1 MDIIETEDA
10 WRAEF
15 FPTAVNTGT
24 KDSWT
29 DKGFRVQY
37 GNIHGENVPKYI
49 DYNKVKYTLQEAVDF
64 AKNIRTC
71 GRCKVL
77 NEAVDVVRNVTL
89 KDNYQASAVA
99 TGNRGVD
106 EEIAKLRSEFNELK
120 TILKNAIPSP
130 TRKTATQELA
140 SSIAMDMFKTNF
152 TDPGRIEL
160 ALVFDDESFIEDLLP
175 DNPTEED
182 VRELRAQ
189 MAEFWAGDIGRYR
202 TPEQLREYAKMQRN
216 NIRALRGEPIEE
228 EEEVVKTIKK
238 KSGHLTKVR
247 VV

>member
-15 FPTAVNTGT
+15 FPTAVNTGI
-24 KDSWT
+24 KDSWN

-37 GNIHGENVPKYI
+37 GNIQGENVPKYI
-49 DYNKVKYTLQEAVDF
+49 DYNKARFTLQEAVDF

-77 NEAVDVVRNVTL
+77 NEAVDVVSNIKL
-89 KDNYQASAVA
+89 KDNYQSAAGKV
-99 TGNRGVD
+99 GV
-106 EEIAKLRSEFNELK
+106 EAEIAKLKDDFNDIKMMLRDRG
-120 TILKNAIPSP
+120 TAPS
-130 TRKTATQELA
+130 RKTATQQLA
-140 SSIAMDMFKTNF
+140 TEIAMDMFKTNF
-152 TDPGRIEL
+152 TEPGRIEL
-160 ALVFDDESFIEDLLP
+160 ALIFDDDSFINDLLP
-175 DNPTEED
+175 DNPTQDD
-182 VRELRAQ
+182 VLELRAK

-228 EEEVVKTIKK
+228 EEEVKITKK
-238 KSGHLTKVR
+238 KSGYRTKVR